1 MTDDLIAVVGMA
13 CRLPGA
19 RDLEEYWANLAS
31 GVESRP
37 SPPAGGPRTGPRTPD
52 ADLFDADLFGM
63 TADEA
68 RLCDP
73 QTRIFIE
80 TCHAA
85 LENAGYDPFGIDE
98 SAGVFGS
105 AGPADHLATLTSYTL
120 DLHGPSMT
128 VLTACSGSLVAAH
141 LAAQSLRAGDC
152 DLAIAG
158 GSVVGPPLGHGR
170 RTDGLRSTTG
180 MVSGSGAGVVVLR
193 RLADAIA
200 AGDAVRAVIRGSAVN
215 NDGADKASF
224 SAQSVSWQ
232 AAVIAEAMALARVHP
247 AEVGY
252 VETNATGRPLGD
264 PAEVGALAEA
274 FAMLADDRPPRP
286 GTVIGSVKCN
296 IGHLAT
302 MTGMAG
308 LIKTVLMLEREAI
321 VPTIGMTRSAPRPGL
336 ASAPFTIATE
346 LRHWP
351 REAGRPRVASVS
363 ASGIGGTNVH
373 MVVGDVPDPDPLP
386 APAPGTPPHVVVL
399 STRSNRATEEL
410 RAGLAGH
417 FATHGDERFA
427 DAVATLQHGRT
438 AHPVRLA
445 AVCTDSVDAAKA
457 LTDPARQL
465 TGRAGDASTVLLFSG
480 MDTLPPRAA
489 IALYGSVRAFTVAMD
504 ECLELFERAGAR
516 RLYDTWHA
524 DRPATDPAVVEPLLF
539 AMQCALDAMWRDFGV
554 EPHAVLGY
562 GLGEITAATVAGLL
576 DLPAAVEAV
585 CARAMV
591 GYPGGDAREAA
602 ARWAAAIAA
611 APVQPPR
618 VPIYS
623 GTTGR
628 RVTDLETI
636 DPGLLTGRSMR
647 PEPLGQALR
656 AVLDPPGRL
665 LLDVGPG
672 TALGDPVAVD
682 PQAPVVA
689 GSPAGKEGLDG
700 IAHAV
705 AELWVNGVEVDWEA
719 AGHPA
724 PSRRVAL
731 PGYPYQRDRYR
742 IDPPDDTG
750 SHGGPQRLQ
759 AVDTVTS
766 AGTGTGEPSPFSTV
780 EWMRRPRPETANGG
794 SGNALVLSP
803 DDGEQ
808 AERVL
813 LALRLAGYRTT
824 VVRRGAGFAETDAGF
839 VIGGAGDLRRV
850 GLVMEENGERPDAFV
865 HAAGLAAP
873 PAAGSTL
880 LPARVDEMAESHV
893 AFAELATGRR
903 SGPGTPTFH
912 VLTNGAVDISG
923 DDRVDPAR
931 AVLLGLARDLLG
943 AASGMRGGV
952 IDIGDRVRR
961 ADIAAELRLGHPAL
975 LVALRGRN
983 RWLPVGCPLVLPA
996 TGSDVLR
1003 EGGVYVV
1010 TGGLDGPGL
1019 AVARAL
1025 GDRLRARGVDLHPL
1039 AADLGDRDA
1048 LRGELAALTARLG
1061 PVNGLFHLSHDDEP
1075 ATISLPEAAAVSVRK
1090 ALGSANLA
1098 EVFADAPPL
1107 DLTVLFSGRTGR
1119 PTDAAGDAVLDAMA
1133 VPPPSFGRP
1142 VSISCPVPPDLTPT
1156 DTAPTDTAPTDTM
1169 AEPELPAAAMTWEME
1184 FSASTHWTLDE
1195 HRMGQT
1201 PVMPETAWLDL
1212 VIRLFGERSA
1222 DSGAA
1227 VELRDVAFHEPFTV
1241 QGTRSAHVTLA
1252 PSDGGYEFA
1261 IRSTAEDG
1269 RVPHV
1274 TGWIFGHD
1282 GSAPVADLAA
1292 LTTRMTETGRRAHLP
1307 EGHPFTVGPRWH
1319 NVTATAQAGREKL
1332 VAVTLMNAFAAD
1344 ISEHRLHP
1352 ALLDTATAA
1361 MLAAGEGSLAP
1372 AAIGRMRVYGDL
1384 PAGFHSHLRRGS
1396 STATPT
1402 ATGDIELIAP
1412 DGTVLVSIDGF
1423 TVRERATGHG
1433 RTGPAATDARPASLT
1448 SSRPG
1453 LDPVECAQVV
1463 VRALAG
1469 QAEGAIIVSPD
1480 AGRWPAADPGEG
1492 TTAHPPAPARPTG
1505 RNR

>member
-19 RDLEEYWANLAS
+19 HDLEGYWANLAS
-31 GVESRP
+31 GVETLP
-37 SPPAGGPRTGPRTPD
+37 SPPAGGPRTDPGTPD
-52 ADLFDADLFGM
+52 VDRFDADLFGM

-73 QTRIFIE
+73 QIRMFIE

-105 AGPADHLATLTSYTL
+105 GGPADHLATLTSYTL

-141 LAAQSLRAGDC
+141 MAAQSLRAGDC

-158 GSVVGPPLGHGR
+158 GSVVDLPLGRGR
-170 RTDGLRSTTG
+170 RADGLQSTSGT
-180 MVSGSGAGVVVLR
+180 VSGSGAGVVVLR

-215 NDGADKASF
+215 NDGAGKASF
-224 SAQSVSWQ
+224 SARSVSWQ

-252 VETNATGRPLGD
+252 VETDATGRPLGD
-264 PAEVGALAEA
+264 SAEVGALAEA
-274 FAMLADDRPPRP
+274 FAMLADHRPPHP
-286 GTVIGSVKCN
+286 GTVIGSVRCD
-296 IGHLAT
+296 IGHLDA
-302 MTGMAG
+302 MTGIAG

-321 VPTIGMTRSAPRPGL
+321 VPTIGTTRSAPRPDL
-336 ASAPFTIATE
+336 ASTPFTIATE

-351 REAGRPRVASVS
+351 READRPRVASVS
-363 ASGIGGTNVH
+363 AFGLGGTNVH

-386 APAPGTPPHVVVL
+386 APAPGTPPHVIVL
-399 STRSNRATEEL
+399 STRSDRATEEL

-417 FATHGDERFA
+417 FAAHGDEHFA

-457 LTDPARQL
+457 LTDPARRL
-465 TGRAGDASTVLLFSG
+465 TGHAGDASTVLLFPG

-524 DRPATDPAVVEPLLF
+524 DRPANDPAVVEPLLF
-539 AMQCALDAMWRDFGV
+539 AMQCALAAMWRDFGV
-554 EPHAVLGY
+554 EPHAALGY
-562 GLGEITAATVAGLL
+562 GLGEVTAATVAGLI

-585 CARAMV
+585 RARAMA
-591 GYPGGDAREAA
+591 GHPGGGDAREAA

-611 APVQPPR
+611 APVRPPR
-618 VPIYS
+618 IPIYS

-628 RVTDLETI
+628 RVTDLESI
-636 DPGLLTGRSMR
+636 VPGLLTGRSMR

-656 AVLDPPGRL
+656 AVLDSPGRL

-672 TALGDPVAVD
+672 TALGDPVTVD
-682 PQAPVVA
+682 PPVPVVA
-689 GSPAGKEGLDG
+689 GLPAGKEDLDG

-731 PGYPYQRDRYR
+731 PGYPYQRDRYW
-742 IDPPDDTG
+742 IDP
-750 SHGGPQRLQ
+750 
-759 AVDTVTS
+759 
-766 AGTGTGEPSPFSTV
+766 PFSTV
-780 EWMRRPRPETANGG
+780 EFVRRPRPETADG
-794 SGNALVLSP
+794 SAGSALVLSP
-803 DDGEQ
+803 DEGEQ

-824 VVRRGAGFAETDAGF
+824 VIRRGEGFAETDAGF

-850 GLVMEENGERPDAFV
+850 GLVMEESGERPDAFV
-865 HAAGLAAP
+865 HAASLAAS
-873 PAAGSTL
+873 PAAGSAL
-880 LPARVDEMAESHV
+880 LPAHVEGTAESHV
-893 AFAELATGRR
+893 TFAELATGRR
-903 SGPGTPTFH
+903 SGPGTPAFH
-912 VLTNGAVDISG
+912 ILTTGAVDVSG

-931 AVLLGLARDLLG
+931 AVLLGVARDLLT
-943 AASGMRGGV
+943 ASGMRGGV
-952 IDIGDRVRR
+952 IDIGDRVRA
-961 ADIAAELRLGHPAL
+961 ADIAAELRLGLPAP

-983 RWLPVGCPLVLPA
+983 RWLPTGCPLALPA
-996 TGSDVLR
+996 TGSDGLR

-1010 TGGLDGPGL
+1010 TGGLDGPSL
-1019 AVARAL
+1019 AVAQAL
-1025 GDRLRARGVDLHPL
+1025 GDRLRARGMDLHPI
-1039 AADLGDRDA
+1039 AADVGDRNA
-1048 LRGELAALTARLG
+1048 LRGELVALTARFG
-1061 PVNGLFHLSHDDEP
+1061 PVNGLFHIGNDAGP
-1075 ATISLPEAAAVSVRK
+1075 ATNALPEAAAVSVRK

-1107 DLTVLFSGRTGR
+1107 DFAVLFSGRTGR
-1119 PTDAAGDAVLDAMA
+1119 AVDAAGDAVLDAMA
-1133 VPPPSFGRP
+1133 VTPPPSGRP
-1142 VSISCPVPPDLTPT
+1142 VSIICPVPPDLTPT
-1156 DTAPTDTAPTDTM
+1156 GTAPTGATAD
-1169 AEPELPAAAMTWEME
+1169 PEQPAAMTWEME

-1195 HRMGQT
+1195 HRTGRT

-1212 VIRLFGERSA
+1212 VIGLFGEKSA

-1241 QGTRSAHVTLA
+1241 QGTRSAHVTIA
-1252 PSDGGYEFA
+1252 PSGGGYEFA
-1261 IRSTAEDG
+1261 IRSAPEDG
-1269 RVPHV
+1269 RVLHA
-1274 TGWIFGHD
+1274 TGWISGYD

-1292 LTTRMTETGRRAHLP
+1292 LTTRMTETGRRVHLP
-1307 EGHPFTVGPRWH
+1307 EGHPFTIGPRWH
-1319 NVTATAQAGREKL
+1319 NVTATAQTGREKL
-1332 VAVTLMNAFAAD
+1332 VSVTLMSAFAAD
-1344 ISEHRLHP
+1344 LSEHRLHP

-1361 MLAAGEGSLAP
+1361 MLAAGEGSFAP
-1372 AAIGRMRVYGDL
+1372 AAIRRMRVYGDL
-1384 PAGFHSHLRRGS
+1384 PAGFHSHLRRES
-1396 STATPT
+1396 PTATPM
-1402 ATGDIELIAP
+1402 AAGDIELIAP
-1412 DGTVLVSIDGF
+1412 DCTVLVSIDGF
-1423 TVRERATGHG
+1423 TAQERGTGDG
-1433 RTGPAATDARPASLT
+1433 RTGPAATDAGLADPT

-1463 VRALAG
+1463 LRALAG
-1469 QAEGAIIVSPD
+1469 QAEGAILVRPD
-1480 AGRWPAADPGEG
+1480 AGR
-1492 TTAHPPAPARPTG
+1492 
-1505 RNR
+1505 